1 MKIFSLYY
9 NEMGEKAY
17 FSKYRVDTQKVGA
30 YNADI
35 ERGGAVASGG

>member
-1 MKIFSLYY
+1 MQFLSLYY
-9 NEMGEKAY
+9 NGMGEKAY
-17 FSKYRVDTQKVGA
+17 FSQNLVDSLKVCA